1 MLRFVGGFFQNNLS
15 QAQQHTVLLHF
26 PSGTFGLRFRRN
38 FCFDINFAIHI
49 QNPEAKWKI
58 TCQFSF
64 LFGALLSCSNV
75 TTKMLW
81 ACGKKTGGGGGG
93 RGGINWVYQTRHPT
107 HTAPGAHCL
116 LRCPDVLQWH
126 RKHSLPLQHSHIA
139 QLSHPWGH
147 LAHTEPAT
155 LMAQV

>member
-93 RGGINWVYQTRHPT
+93 AEGESIECTKPVTLPTQPRVPTVYSGVLMFSSGTESTAFPSNT
-107 HTAPGAHCL
+107 HIL
-116 LRCPDVLQWH
+116 LS
-126 RKHSLPLQHSHIA
+126 SLTH
-139 QLSHPWGH
+139 
-147 LAHTEPAT
+147 EAT
-155 LMAQV
+155 